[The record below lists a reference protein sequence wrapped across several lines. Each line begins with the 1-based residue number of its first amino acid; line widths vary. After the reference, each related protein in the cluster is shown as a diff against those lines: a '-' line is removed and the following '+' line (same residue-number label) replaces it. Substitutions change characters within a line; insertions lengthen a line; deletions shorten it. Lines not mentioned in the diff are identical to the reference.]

1 MDPHKRSAT
10 IEVCDERE
18 RVLQTGRFGTDRDGY
33 RQLLA
38 VGRRWPERLWAV
50 EGCQGVGRHLAQR
63 LVADGEPVLDVP
75 AKLSARARVFS
86 TGQGRKTD
94 ATDAHSVAVVAL
106 RTSDLR
112 AVQVDDAMVALRLLA
127 DRRDEL
133 GAARTLT
140 VNRLHRLL
148 VELVPGG
155 AKTFLSATQAKA
167 LLATV
172 RPRDVVGKTRRH
184 LAAELIVE
192 LDRIDKRIKTA
203 NKELRELVQATG
215 STLLELNGI
224 GPSGSAR
231 LLGDI
236 GDVSRFPSR
245 GHFASWNGTAPIDAS
260 SGEQNRHR
268 LSRAGNRRINRVLHI
283 MAIVQLRNDTEGRAY
298 YRRKLA
304 AGKTPMEAI
313 RALKRRLSD
322 IVYRQLVNDQKRLRQ
337 PVEEADPGG
346 QAGAATSSSAA
357 GLHPDTGASE
367 KSLPGPAGADSTPTA
382 ADHPDH
388 SSQPFPTPSTGADP
402 QPASSAV
409 CLTPARTGAPLR
421 GGNGPY

>member
-1 MDPHKRSAT
+1 MGRVVIGMDPHKRSAT
-10 IEVCDERE
+10 IEVLDQRE
-18 RVLQTGRFGTDRDGY
+18 KVISTGRFGTDRDGY
-33 RQLLA
+33 RNLLA
-38 VGRRWPERLWAV
+38 AGRRWPERVWAV

-63 LVADGEPVLDVP
+63 LVADNEPVLDVP
-75 AKLSARARVFS
+75 AKLSARVRVFS

-94 ATDAHSVAVVAL
+94 ATDAHSIAVVAL
-106 RTSDLR
+106 RTPGLR
-112 AVQVDDAMVALRLLA
+112 AVQVDDATVALRLLV

-148 VELVPGG
+148 AELIPGA
-155 AKTFLSATQAKA
+155 AKTFLSAMQAKA

-172 RPRDVVGKTRRH
+172 RPRDVVGKTRRK

-192 LDRIDKRIKTA
+192 LEGIDRKIKVAT
-203 NKELRELVQATG
+203 KELRELVAATG

-224 GPSGSAR
+224 GPSGAAR

-236 GDVSRFPSR
+236 GDVSRFPTR

-268 LSRAGNRRINRVLHI
+268 LSRAGNRRINRLLHI

-322 IVYRQLVNDQKRLRQ
+322 IVYRQLVTDQKRLRQ
-337 PVEEADPGG
+337 KVNETDPGG
-346 QAGAATSSSAA
+346 QAGAATGSSAA
-357 GLHPDTGASE
+357 DSNPNVDASE
-367 KSLPGPAGADSTPTA
+367 KSLPGPAGFEA
-382 ADHPDH
+382 
-388 SSQPFPTPSTGADP
+388 
-402 QPASSAV
+402 
-409 CLTPARTGAPLR
+409 TPAATAGPDRSSSRSRRPVTAPTRSGRLAQFA
-421 GGNGPY
+421 